1 MAAEITTLE
10 QPIDAMYLIHKA
22 LRGEADRTVELAR
35 SLENGCSLQAFKL
48 AFTAWAT
55 ALMYHAEKEVGTEM
69 SKFVDESRLSSS
81 HDPVERVK
89 WALLEKEDAEY
100 MRLLDCVQD
109 VMTVL
114 EEDIGTTSVIS
125 RTKQHLYGQVIA
137 LRVAQEDHLET
148 EEAMVIPLL
157 REYLSR
163 ERQLEVV
170 GGLLVDREADD
181 RHWVI
186 HWISQDLTTK
196 ENELL
201 LALESRIN
209 QALLVAR

>member
-1 MAAEITTLE
+1 MEITTLE

-35 SLENGCSLQAFKL
+35 CLEDGCSLQPFKL

-55 ALMYHAEKEVGTEM
+55 AIMYHAEKEVGTEM
-69 SKFVDESRLSSS
+69 SKFVGDTMRAAA
-81 HDPVERVK
+81 HDPIESVK
-89 WALLEKEDAEY
+89 WALLGKEDAEY
-100 MRLLDCVQD
+100 ARLLDHVQD

-114 EEDIGTTSVIS
+114 EEDIGATSVIS

-148 EEAMVIPLL
+148 EEAMVLPLIK
-157 REYLSR
+157 ECLSP
-163 ERQLEVV
+163 ECQMEVV
-170 GGLLVDREADD
+170 GGLLVDRQAADQ
-181 RHWVI
+181 R
-186 HWISQDLTTK
+186 WILEWMSQDLTPG

-201 LALESRIN
+201 TELEARIN
-209 QALLVAR
+209 ASQPVA

>member
-1 MAAEITTLE
+1 MTVEITTLE

-22 LRGEADRTVELAR
+22 LRGEADRTVELAKH
-35 SLENGCSLQAFKL
+35 LETGCSLQAFKL

-55 ALMYHAEKEVGTEM
+55 AIMYHAEKEVGTAM
-69 SKFVDESRLSSS
+69 TKSIDATRCSAT

-89 WALLEKEDAEY
+89 WALLEKEDEEY
-100 MRLLDCVQD
+100 ARLLDGVLE

-114 EEDIGTTSVIS
+114 EEDIGATSVIS
-125 RTKQHLYGQVIA
+125 RTQQHLYGQVVA

-157 REYLSR
+157 RENLSP
-163 ERQLEVV
+163 ECQLKVV
-170 GGLLVDREADD
+170 GALIIDQEADD

-186 HWISQDLTTK
+186 EWISQDLTPK

-201 LALESRIN
+201 LELESRIE
-209 QALLVAR
+209 QLHPVA

>member
-1 MAAEITTLE
+1 MTVEITTLE

-22 LRGEADRTVELAR
+22 LRGEADRTVELAKH
-35 SLENGCSLQAFKL
+35 LETGCSLQAFKL

-55 ALMYHAEKEVGTEM
+55 AIMYHAEKEVGTAM
-69 SKFVDESRLSSS
+69 TKSIDATRCSAA

-89 WALLEKEDAEY
+89 WALLEKEDEEY
-100 MRLLDCVQD
+100 ARLLDGVLE

-114 EEDIGTTSVIS
+114 EEDIGATSVIS
-125 RTKQHLYGQVIA
+125 RTQQHLYGQVIA

-157 REYLSR
+157 RENLSP
-163 ERQLEVV
+163 ECQLDVV
-170 GGLLVDREADD
+170 GALLIDQEADD
-181 RHWVI
+181 SHWVI
-186 HWISQDLTTK
+186 EWISQDLTPK

-201 LALESRIN
+201 LGLESGI
-209 QALLVAR
+209 QQLQPVA

>member
-1 MAAEITTLE
+1 MTAEITTLE

-22 LRGEADRTVELAR
+22 LLGEADRTVDQAQRLVD
-35 SLENGCSLQAFKL
+35 GCSLQSFKL

-55 ALMYHAEKEVGTEM
+55 AIMYHAEKEVGAEM
-69 SKFVDESRLSSS
+69 FRFADESSRAASQ
-81 HDPVERVK
+81 DPVERVK

-100 MRLLDCVQD
+100 AKLLDRVQD

-114 EEDIGTTSVIS
+114 EDDIGATSIIP

-148 EEAMVIPLL
+148 EEAMVIPLI
-157 REYLSR
+157 RENLSP

-170 GGLLVDREADD
+170 GGLLIDRDADD
-181 RHWVI
+181 QGWVTD
-186 HWISQDLTTK
+186 WISQYLTPK

-201 LALESRIN
+201 LGLVSRLN
-209 QALLVAR
+209 QGQPVA

>member
-1 MAAEITTLE
+1 MTVEITTLE

-22 LRGEADRTVELAR
+22 LRGEADRTVELAKH
-35 SLENGCSLQAFKL
+35 LETGCSLQAFKL

-55 ALMYHAEKEVGTEM
+55 AIMYHAEKEVGTAM
-69 SKFVDESRLSSS
+69 TKSIDATRCSAA

-89 WALLEKEDAEY
+89 WALLEKEDEEY
-100 MRLLDCVQD
+100 ARLLDGVLE

-114 EEDIGTTSVIS
+114 EEDIGATSVIS
-125 RTKQHLYGQVIA
+125 RTQQHLYGQVIA

-157 REYLSR
+157 RENLSP
-163 ERQLEVV
+163 ECQLDVV
-170 GGLLVDREADD
+170 GALLIDQEADD
-181 RHWVI
+181 SHWVI
-186 HWISQDLTTK
+186 EWISQDLTPK

-201 LALESRIN
+201 LDLESRT
-209 QALLVAR
+209 QQLQPVA

>member
-1 MAAEITTLE
+1 MTAEITNLD

-35 SLENGCSLQAFKL
+35 CLEDGCSLQPFKL

-55 ALMYHAEKEVGTEM
+55 SIMYHAEKEVGTEM
-69 SKFVDESRLSSS
+69 TKSIDETRKAAA
-81 HDPVERVK
+81 HDPIERVK
-89 WALLEKEDAEY
+89 WAILEKEDDEY
-100 MRLLDCVQD
+100 SRLLEGVMD

-114 EEDIGTTSVIS
+114 EEDIGATSVIS

-148 EEAMVIPLL
+148 EEAMVLPLL
-157 REYLSR
+157 RENLSPQC
-163 ERQLEVV
+163 QLEVV
-170 GGLLVDREADD
+170 GGLLIDRDADD
-181 RHWVI
+181 QRWVLD
-186 HWISQDLTTK
+186 WISQDLTAG

-201 LALESRIN
+201 LALATRIE
-209 QALLVAR
+209 QLLPVA

>member
-1 MAAEITTLE
+1 MEITTLE

-35 SLENGCSLQAFKL
+35 CLEDGCSLQPFKL

-55 ALMYHAEKEVGTEM
+55 AIMYHAEKEVGTEM
-69 SKFVDESRLSSS
+69 SKFMGDTMRAAA
-81 HDPVERVK
+81 HDPIEGVK

-100 MRLLDCVQD
+100 AKLLDHVQD

-114 EEDIGTTSVIS
+114 EEDIGATSVIS

-148 EEAMVIPLL
+148 EEAMVLPLIK
-157 REYLSR
+157 ECLSP
-163 ERQLEVV
+163 ECQMEVV
-170 GGLLVDREADD
+170 GGLLVDRQAADQ
-181 RHWVI
+181 R
-186 HWISQDLTTK
+186 WILEWMSQDLTPG

-201 LALESRIN
+201 TELEARIN
-209 QALLVAR
+209 ASQPVA